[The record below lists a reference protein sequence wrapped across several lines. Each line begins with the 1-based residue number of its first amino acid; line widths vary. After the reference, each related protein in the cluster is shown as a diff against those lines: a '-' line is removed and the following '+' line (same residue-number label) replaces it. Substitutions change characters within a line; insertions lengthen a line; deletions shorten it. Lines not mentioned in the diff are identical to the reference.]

1 MWQRIQTLWLLLAGV
16 AMTLVLVY
24 PMALFTKSGLIGSEN
39 FEMTSIWLRN
49 IFTGQKETILWGL
62 FALDV
67 LIVVFSFLTIFLF
80 KNRKLQMRVCMFT
93 LLLSIGFIGYVAFLA
108 FGFVSSLEASF
119 SFKFA
124 IALPIIT
131 PILLFLAY
139 QGIRKDYILVRI
151 SNRIR

>member
-1 MWQRIQTLWLLLAGV
+1 
-16 AMTLVLVY
+16 MTLVLIY
-24 PMALFTKSGLIGSEN
+24 PMALFTKSGLLGSEN

-49 IFTGQKETILWGL
+49 MFTGEKHSILWGL
-62 FALDV
+62 FSLDV
-67 LIVVFSFLTIFLF
+67 IIVLLSFLTIFLF

-93 LLLSIGFIGYVAFLA
+93 LLLSIGFIVYAAFLA
-108 FGFVSSLEASF
+108 FGFVKSLEANF

-131 PILLFLAY
+131 PILLFLAH